1 MAVTEADRERIRRLL
16 REDYEFF
23 IDARDAAGA
32 GPVKI
37 VNKHGELVTLELKRP
52 QRRLLRALK
61 RQRAAGK
68 PQRAI
73 ILKARQV
80 GFSTI
85 AQVVAIIRCSQT
97 ENHLALT
104 VAQERKTVAALFAI
118 GERTYL
124 NLPLQIRPPAP
135 RSRSTLEMCYL
146 TFGQPSRQLRAA
158 GVMGINSSYETATA
172 KVAAGARGRTPH
184 TLHFSEIAFYSKD
197 DAVLGI
203 QNGVPDYPETLILKE
218 STANGHNW
226 FKDEWDLAE
235 AGESDYYAMFS
246 PWFEEEEYSK
256 PFLNDGE
263 MEDFEATLGQG
274 TRALPEIGTDEPM
287 LLELIKRKI
296 VEWALE
302 DEEPEPG
309 EEGVHR
315 RALEHLNWRRSAIVN
330 KTKGK
335 VSLFQQEYPSMP
347 EEAFLSTGRRVFDTA
362 HVRRALDACELSD
375 PSVPSAEHTGPARG
389 LLRGT
394 EVRKVRPRRGVE
406 IEIPTGAEWVPW
418 SKRARGELAEWRHF
432 GAPAQER
439 WQVQPDGSKLYVGA
453 GQYLVSVDPASGR
466 RTIRGSSTRI
476 TRSR

>member
-1 MAVTEADRERIRRLL
+1 
-16 REDYEFF
+16 
-23 IDARDAAGA
+23 
-32 GPVKI
+32 
-37 VNKHGELVTLELKRP
+37 
-52 QRRLLRALK
+52 
-61 RQRAAGK
+61 
-68 PQRAI
+68 
-73 ILKARQV
+73 
-80 GFSTI
+80 
-85 AQVVAIIRCSQT
+85 
-97 ENHLALT
+97 
-104 VAQERKTVAALFAI
+104 
-118 GERTYL
+118 
-124 NLPLQIRPPAP
+124 
-135 RSRSTLEMCYL
+135 MCYL

-418 SKRARGELAEWRHF
+418 SKRGARRARGVAALRRA
-432 GAPAQER
+432 
-439 WQVQPDGSKLYVGA
+439 GA
-453 GQYLVSVDPASGR
+453 GAVAGSAGRVEAVRRGGAVSRERRSGVGGGGRFGGRARESRDHGDQSPDARADGVARGAGR
-466 RTIRGSSTRI
+466 RQ
-476 TRSR
+476 RSRVADVSRGDVLEPGAGHGRADGRLGAAGAADAGVRLQVPAAV